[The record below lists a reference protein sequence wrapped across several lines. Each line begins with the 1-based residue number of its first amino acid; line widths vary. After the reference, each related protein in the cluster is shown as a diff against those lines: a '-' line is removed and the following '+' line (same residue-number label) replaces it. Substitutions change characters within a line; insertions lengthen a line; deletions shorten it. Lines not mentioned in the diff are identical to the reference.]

1 MGKVF
6 SRLPLRPFVCAHLLP
21 SILQIIKEYLTAA
34 VLTNMHAPQLAQ
46 LGF

>member
-21 SILQIIKEYLTAA
+21 SVLQIIKEYLTAA
-34 VLTNMHAPQLAQ
+34 LLANVHAPELAQ
-46 LGF
+46 LGS